1 MDASHNPSMAFY
13 LHPVENPIAVL
24 VTPSLDGTNYHA
36 WSRSMKRALMSKNK
50 FKFMNS
56 DIQELVS
63 NDDMHEP
70 RNTATLW

>member
-1 MDASHNPSMAFY
+1 
-13 LHPVENPIAVL
+13 
-24 VTPSLDGTNYHA
+24 
-36 WSRSMKRALMSKNK
+36 MKRALMSKNK